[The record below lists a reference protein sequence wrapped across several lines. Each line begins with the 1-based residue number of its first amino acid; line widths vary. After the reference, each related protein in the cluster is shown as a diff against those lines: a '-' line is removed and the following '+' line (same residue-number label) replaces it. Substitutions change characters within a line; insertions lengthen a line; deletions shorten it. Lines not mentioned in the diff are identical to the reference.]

1 MKKIFFRA
9 FLGFLVLC
17 LPCFSQT
24 REMTLNSTIEMATSS
39 SLQAFQAKNLYL
51 QNYWAFRS
59 YKAARLPSVDLTLT
73 PLTYNRTITQRYDS
87 DQNLDIYRPQQQL
100 SSYGELSITQNF
112 DLTGGKFYINSG
124 LNYIK
129 NMGDYAFEQFNSTPI
144 RIGYYQKLFG
154 FNEFRWE
161 RRIEPLRYEKAKK
174 QFIYDRE
181 QIAETSTQYFFNLA
195 IARIQ
200 YEMAQ
205 KNLASSDT
213 LYRIGKEKHKI
224 ASITQT
230 DLLALRLDSINARNT
245 LKNAE
250 ISLKRAMNEYAS
262 FLNLEENTEIK
273 LAVPDRPKNIL
284 ISATEAMRQMREHNP
299 DYLSNKQSVMESER
313 DLDQS
318 KKSAVFD
325 ATVNASVGFNQAA
338 TTLGKAYAEPLR
350 QELVSVAVSIPVL
363 DWGVRKGQV
372 NVARSRL
379 NTLKLSVQ
387 QAEQKLEQDITITVE
402 NFNIQQDIIRSQE
415 EALEVANRVYEETR
429 ERFIS
434 GLSDLSSLTLALERK
449 ENAQITYITALRDY
463 WLSYYKIRKLTLYDF
478 ENQLSLS
485 EQFERELDSE
495 LSKSWEK

>member
-1 MKKIFFRA
+1 MKKIFFRV
-9 FLGFLVLC
+9 FLGFLVFC
-17 LPCFSQT
+17 FPSFSQT
-24 REMTLNSTIEMATSS
+24 REMTLNGTIEMATSS

-51 QNYWAFRS
+51 QSYWTFRS
-59 YKAARLPSVDLTLT
+59 YRAARLPSVDLTLT

-87 DQNLDIYRPQQQL
+87 EQNLDIYRPQQQL

-112 DLTGGKFYINSG
+112 DLTGGQFYINSG
-124 LNYIK
+124 LNYIR
-129 NMGDYAFEQFNSTPI
+129 NMGDYALEQFNTTPI

-154 FNEFRWE
+154 FNSFRWE
-161 RRIEPLRYEKAKK
+161 RRIEPLKYEKAKK
-174 QFIYDRE
+174 QFIFDRE

-195 IARIQ
+195 IAQIQ

-205 KNLASSDT
+205 KNLASTDT

-262 FLNLEENTEIK
+262 FLNLEETDIK

-284 ISATEAMRQMREHNP
+284 ISAAEAMSQMREHNP
-299 DYLSNKQSVMESER
+299 DYLSNRQSVMESER

-325 ATVNASVGFNQAA
+325 ATVNASVGFNQVA
-338 TTLGKAYAEPLR
+338 TTIGKAYAEPLR
-350 QELVSVAVSIPVL
+350 QDLVSIAVSIPIL

-379 NTLKLSVQ
+379 NTLKLTVQ
-387 QAEQKLEQDITITVE
+387 QAEQKLEQDIMVTVD

-415 EALEVANRVYEETR
+415 EAFEVANRVYEETR

-434 GLSDLSSLTLALERK
+434 GLSDLTSLTLALERK
-449 ENAQITYITALRDY
+449 ENAQISYITALRDY

-478 ENQLSLS
+478 ENKVSLS
-485 EQFERELDSE
+485 ELFDSELDSE
-495 LSKSWEK
+495 LSKSGGK